1 MHTPQLNVPAVPGE
15 QNIQALERRARFF
28 WVSVVVGLLGMQIAI
43 GVTAIVLATSD
54 KTVAVIPDYY
64 QSAVNWDVTRR
75 SLQLTEKLGWTTD
88 CSVGALEQ
96 GYRNLTIVV
105 QDRDE
110 EPVADLRIFAEYF
123 HHSRATEQKRVLMN
137 ESAPGLYSA
146 VVPIKQ
152 TGLWQLNLRLEG
164 EHGIAAKRSELRVQ

>member
-1 MHTPQLNVPAVPGE
+1 MHTPQLNVAAAPGE
-15 QNIQALERRARFF
+15 PNIQVLERRARYF
-28 WVSVVVGLLGMQIAI
+28 WVSVVVGLLSMQIAI

-88 CSVGALEQ
+88 CSVGSLDQ
-96 GYRNLTIVV
+96 GYRNLTIVI
-105 QDRDE
+105 QDKDQ
-110 EPVADLRIFAEYF
+110 EPVPELRIFADYF
-123 HHSRATEQKRVLMN
+123 HHSRATEQKRVLMT
-137 ESAPGLYSA
+137 ETAPGLYSA
-146 VVPIKQ
+146 AVSIDQ

-164 EHGIAAKRSELRVQ
+164 AHGIAAKRTELRVQ